1 MMKNL
6 KLLRI
11 ERGLTQQGLAAKVGT
26 IPAMISNL
34 ERGVLIPSPNMVMRL
49 STALDV
55 DPGILTGCGAKVVFE
70 DKK

>member
-6 KLLRI
+6 KLIRI
-11 ERGLTQQGLAAKVGT
+11 DRGLTQQGLAAKVGT

-34 ERGVLIPSPNMVMRL
+34 ERGVVIPSPNMVMRL
-49 STALDV
+49 SKALDV
-55 DPGILTGCGAKVVFE
+55 DPGLLTACEAMVVFN